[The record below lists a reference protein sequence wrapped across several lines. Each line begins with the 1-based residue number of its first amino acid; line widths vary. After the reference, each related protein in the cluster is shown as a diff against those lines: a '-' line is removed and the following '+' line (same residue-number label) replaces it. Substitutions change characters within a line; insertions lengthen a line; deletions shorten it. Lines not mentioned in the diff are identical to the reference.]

1 MGKELNVQLQEE
13 LMADLIEELSS
24 EDTFNESLL
33 KVKVKNA
40 IREIMSARA
49 YPEYYTDEQIK
60 QDLYRYYSNI
70 RKLALYDYNTA
81 GAEFE
86 ISHNENSISRSWIER
101 NKIFNGV
108 LPLAKL

>member
-1 MGKELNVQLQEE
+1 MSKELNVQLQEE

-24 EDTFNESLL
+24 DDTFNESLL

-49 YPEYYTDEQIK
+49 YPEYYTNEQIEK
-60 QDLYRYYSNI
+60 DLARYYSNI
-70 RKLALYDYNTA
+70 RKLALYDYNTI

-86 ISHNENSISRSWIER
+86 TSHNENSTSRSWVDR

-108 LPLAKL
+108 LPLAKM